1 LEREDTSPLGS
12 KVDLNPFHHAFK
24 GYVIGTYN
32 LWNIAFRDDRT
43 HAVINPRSH
52 PSVGSEGK
60 ENESEITPAH
70 AYPRT
75 IPPFVL
81 RYEIP
86 RGVIFV
92 GQSILRYMLMLV
104 VM

>member
-1 LEREDTSPLGS
+1 MVYCFFCD
-12 KVDLNPFHHAFK
+12 
-24 GYVIGTYN
+24 Y
-32 LWNIAFRDDRT
+32 RT
-43 HAVINPRSH
+43 HTVINPRSH

-60 ENESEITPAH
+60 ENESDITPAH

-81 RYEIP
+81 QHEIP
-86 RGVIFV
+86 RGVMFL